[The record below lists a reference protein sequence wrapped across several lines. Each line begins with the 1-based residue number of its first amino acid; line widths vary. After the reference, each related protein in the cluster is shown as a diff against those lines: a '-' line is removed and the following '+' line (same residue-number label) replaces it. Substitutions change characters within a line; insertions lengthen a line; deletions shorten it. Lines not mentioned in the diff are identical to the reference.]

1 MAENA
6 AVEGDGDNVPAVPDT
21 PRGRVV
27 LFPADGSP
35 HSDRAFRW
43 YVENMKMDNDIVKFI
58 SVIEPVYTTPAIG
71 MAMESPPLPDMARVM
86 EESIQAGKKLCQ
98 HCMQKAKAADVHSQ
112 AFLHVDSKPGPALIK
127 AISEHK
133 ADVVVMGNRG
143 IGVVRR
149 TFLGSVSDY
158 VLHHA
163 HIPVVI
169 VPPGVQDAK

>member
-1 MAENA
+1 MAEVSA
-6 AVEGDGDNVPAVPDT
+6 PVSDPVSVPVAPGA
-21 PRGRVV
+21 PKGRVV
-27 LFPADGSP
+27 LFPTDGSP

-43 YVENMKMDNDIVKFI
+43 YVENMKMDNDTVKFI

-143 IGVVRR
+143 IGIVRR

-169 VPPGVQDAK
+169 VPPGAQDAK